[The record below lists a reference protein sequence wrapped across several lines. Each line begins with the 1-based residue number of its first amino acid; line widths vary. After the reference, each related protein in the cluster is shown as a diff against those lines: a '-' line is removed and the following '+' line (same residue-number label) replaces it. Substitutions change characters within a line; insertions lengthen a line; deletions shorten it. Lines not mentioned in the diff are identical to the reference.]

1 MKVLLFLFLP
11 FLAAASDTI
20 PRICIDTV
28 RAERI
33 AKDLLKK
40 ENLELQNENLQKQL
54 INIEN
59 IAGQVESMSRMFQV
73 TIMSQQESIHR
84 LTTVN
89 SAGVEF
95 MSGIKQDI
103 DAFRISYYNKNI
115 DLELEN
121 KDLKKSI
128 KRKNTTIV
136 ILSSVIAATIAA
148 TIAGIIAF

>member
-1 MKVLLFLFLP
+1 MRVLLFLLLP

-20 PRICIDTV
+20 PSICIDTV
-28 RAERI
+28 KAERI

-40 ENLELQNENLQKQL
+40 ENLELQNDNLQKQL

-59 IAGQVESMSRMFQV
+59 IAGQVEIMGRMFQV
-73 TIMSQQESIHR
+73 TIMSQQESIHS

-95 MSGIKQDI
+95 MSGIQQDI

-115 DLELEN
+115 ALEAEN
-121 KDLKKSI
+121 NELKRSV

-136 ILSSVIAATIAA
+136 ILSSAIAATIV
-148 TIAGIIAF
+148 GIIAF